1 MMIKKIKN
9 LAFSVVSETPI
20 LVWMLLASALLHF
33 FLIFALSPEVPKPKG
48 SSLPKVV
55 FKINLEQDIS
65 DTVPSL
71 EEPKSSQIDLPSNN
85 QASIPSKDDLA
96 LMPVSP
102 QLLPKFYK
110 ARELDILPKP
120 IGEVPLKYPSTV
132 KDVLQSG
139 TVRLEIFIDDNGD
152 VLSLN
157 VIDATLPGVFDQAA
171 IDAFK
176 NQRFEPGML
185 NEKPVKSYIKM
196 TVGFGQNTLGR

>member
-1 MMIKKIKN
+1 MIKKIKN
-9 LAFSVVSETPI
+9 LACFVVSETPI

-33 FLIFALSPEVPKPKG
+33 FLIFAIRPEASQPKA

-55 FKINLEQDIS
+55 FKINLEQDMLNAE
-65 DTVPSL
+65 PSL
-71 EEPKSSQIDLPSNN
+71 ELPKSSQNDLPSNN
-85 QASIPSKDDLA
+85 QASVPSKDDLA

-110 ARELDILPKP
+110 ARELDVLPKP
-120 IGEVPLKYPSTV
+120 IGEVPLKYPSTI
-132 KDVLQSG
+132 KDALQSG

-176 NQRFEPGML
+176 DQRFEPGML
-185 NEKPVKSYIKM
+185 NDKPVKSHIKM
-196 TVGFGQNTLGR
+196 TVGFGQQTVRR